1 MPSEYPPAPPPSPFF
16 QTSPRFGRRPN
27 TNPVSS
33 NEILRSNGTNPRAL
47 GTNPRALGTNPRAL
61 GTNPSLNECS
71 ERDSRRNDI
80 RESFMYLNI
89 LDEVIELADM
99 TNNLKLKVINAFRD
113 VNCENCNLSEH
124 GICRAHRYGSGV
136 YNNRSNLVHP
146 VREELMSQ
154 ISRPDIDSGRT
165 EADEFT
171 DTLIN
176 NLCV

>member
-27 TNPVSS
+27 TSPVSS
-33 NEILRSNGTNPRAL
+33 NEILRSNS
-47 GTNPRALGTNPRAL
+47 
-61 GTNPSLNECS
+61 TNPSLNECS

-154 ISRPDIDSGRT
+154 ISRPDIDSRRA

>member
-27 TNPVSS
+27 TSPVSS
-33 NEILRSNGTNPRAL
+33 NEILRSN
-47 GTNPRALGTNPRAL
+47 

-154 ISRPDIDSGRT
+154 ISRPDIDSRRA